1 MPSKA
6 SHTDQ
11 VPESSLLGRAREL
24 DELSVAIGDA
34 RAGSGGVWL
43 LAGEPGIGKSRLCEE
58 VARRA
63 AREGLLVAWGAAWEA
78 GGAPAYWPWLQVLR
92 HILANVAIDTL
103 TKQIG
108 AARCAPLITLLPELS
123 EQWAHQLGSERDSKV
138 ARFALLDAITAVLM
152 NAAREKPCFIVLE
165 DLHAA
170 DPESIE
176 LIEFAAAALRSSAI
190 TIVGTF
196 REAEAAKSQSAA
208 AFQRITGRAHT
219 LTLQRL
225 RRHEVAAHLESV
237 IGEAPP
243 DPLVSAVYDATEGNP
258 LFLVET
264 TRLLVARGT
273 QAGVQLPSSVRAAIR
288 ERLSALPTSAGE
300 VCEMASVIGREF
312 LRTTLASMSGRQ
324 PVELAV
330 PLAAAIDAAVLFE
343 VAPGDYRFTHGLFR
357 DVLYTDLEPLR
368 REQFH
373 RTLAD
378 TLQRDGASLS
388 EIAHHYLEAGSGA
401 RSVAIEGARAAAAHA
416 RSQFAFAEAAKLFR
430 AAVGAASAATPRDD
444 ALVSQLYID
453 LGRAQIDAGEIDG
466 GRASCREA
474 ARLARVAGSGVLLA
488 HSALAYGSVF
498 VIANVDPTLVALL
511 KEAAAAL
518 ESGEPGLRARV
529 LARLAAAM
537 QPADEPAEP
546 IALAR
551 HAIDLAREQGDPATL
566 LEVMRASISAMMD
579 LVGAP
584 ECMPLHREH
593 VALAEQLQDRTEA
606 LRGMLR
612 LSLACVAIGE
622 ISEARA
628 TLTRAEEIA
637 TELGHPHYRWRIAV
651 MRAAEAA
658 FLGDFNLC
666 HACFARATDL
676 ASRSG
681 DPNATGALLA
691 AKASHLRLQARSAE
705 AAALMQPAM
714 QTSDTLG
721 RAFIRVL
728 LDSVETRA
736 APTPKLPDAQ
746 SAELVIHLKDHTMF
760 EHAAEIC
767 AAANDRTRAERLL
780 ALVSASRERFEQ
792 GGMYAM
798 SWDGPIA
805 RVLGLLHATL
815 GNEPE
820 ARRAFEQAIDDACA
834 VSSVTHE
841 TWARWDYG
849 RFLSTRDPNAAAQQ
863 FARLAPLARQ
873 LEMPDLVSAL
883 ASFELRPATLPLPSA
898 SQPSAA
904 NPRQLCMT
912 READVWLLSYGEC
925 SLRLNHSKGLR
936 ILDLL
941 VAEPRRE
948 YHVLDLIEPTGA
960 IDTGD
965 AGEILDPQARA
976 EYRERVASLRAQ
988 LAQAEADHDLG
999 RVERLQ
1005 TELEAL
1011 LQELS
1016 RAVGLSGRVRKS
1028 GAAVERAR
1036 VNVQRRLRDALRRI
1050 SENDAELGRQLE
1062 RALRTGTFCS
1072 YDP

>member
-1 MPSKA
+1 
-6 SHTDQ
+6 
-11 VPESSLLGRAREL
+11 
-24 DELSVAIGDA
+24 
-34 RAGSGGVWL
+34 
-43 LAGEPGIGKSRLCEE
+43 
-58 VARRA
+58 
-63 AREGLLVAWGAAWEA
+63 
-78 GGAPAYWPWLQVLR
+78 
-92 HILANVAIDTL
+92 
-103 TKQIG
+103 
-108 AARCAPLITLLPELS
+108 
-123 EQWAHQLGSERDSKV
+123 
-138 ARFALLDAITAVLM
+138 
-152 NAAREKPCFIVLE
+152 
-165 DLHAA
+165 
-170 DPESIE
+170 
-176 LIEFAAAALRSSAI
+176 
-190 TIVGTF
+190 
-196 REAEAAKSQSAA
+196 
-208 AFQRITGRAHT
+208 
-219 LTLQRL
+219 
-225 RRHEVAAHLESV
+225 
-237 IGEAPP
+237 
-243 DPLVSAVYDATEGNP
+243 
-258 LFLVET
+258 
-264 TRLLVARGT
+264 
-273 QAGVQLPSSVRAAIR
+273 
-288 ERLSALPTSAGE
+288 
-300 VCEMASVIGREF
+300 
-312 LRTTLASMSGRQ
+312 
-324 PVELAV
+324 
-330 PLAAAIDAAVLFE
+330 
-343 VAPGDYRFTHGLFR
+343 
-357 DVLYTDLEPLR
+357 
-368 REQFH
+368 
-373 RTLAD
+373 
-378 TLQRDGASLS
+378 
-388 EIAHHYLEAGSGA
+388 AGSGA
-401 RSVAIEGARAAAAHA
+401 RTVAIEGARAAAAHA

-518 ESGEPGLRARV
+518 QSGEPGLRARV

-658 FLGDFNLC
+658 FLGDFDLC

-883 ASFELRPATLPLPSA
+883 AWIELRPATPPLPSA

-925 SLRLNHSKGLR
+925 SLRLNDSKGLR

-976 EYRERVASLRAQ
+976 EYRDRVASVRAQ

-1036 VNVQRRLRDALRRI
+1036 VNVQRRLRDTLRRI
-1050 SENDAELGRQLE
+1050 SEHDAELGRQIE